1 MLFFSYKNIKLIK
14 IKISMSKI
22 ILHLQVRLIHVNSEY
37 ALKFSGRQL
46 AEWGFNQHEVVADRH
61 VDQSDSIWNVE
72 EHRYTKSEDQK
83 QRERELLNAEMIP
96 LKATT
101 LSFWEK
107 FLELQLK
114 MLFNGQEVQNTHMY
128 SSSPI
133 EWPSMTRGIAY
144 WVSTKSNVCKSIIFY

>member
-1 MLFFSYKNIKLIK
+1 MCKINFSFK
-14 IKISMSKI
+14 
-22 ILHLQVRLIHVNSEY
+22 VRLIHVNSEY

-83 QRERELLNAEMIP
+83 QRERELMNAEMIP
-96 LKATT
+96 LKATS

-114 MLFNGQEVQNTHMY
+114 MLFNNQEVQNTHMY
-128 SSSPI
+128 SSSPL
-133 EWPSMTRGIAY
+133 EWPTMTRGIAY
-144 WVSTKSNVCKSIIFY
+144 WVSTKSNVSMTCILVQIVTHSLK

>member
-1 MLFFSYKNIKLIK
+1 M
-14 IKISMSKI
+14 
-22 ILHLQVRLIHVNSEY
+22 IHVNSKY

-46 AEWGFNQHEVVADRH
+46 PDWGFNQHEVVADRL

-72 EHRYTKSEDQK
+72 EHRYTKSDDQK

-107 FLELQLK
+107 FTELQMK
-114 MLFNGQEVQNTHMY
+114 MIFSSQDVQNAHMY
-128 SSSPI
+128 SSSPL
-133 EWPSMTRGIAY
+133 EWPLMTRGIAY
-144 WVSTKSNVCKSIIFY
+144 WVSSTSNVKINMKYINIYIC

>member
-1 MLFFSYKNIKLIK
+1 M
-14 IKISMSKI
+14 
-22 ILHLQVRLIHVNSEY
+22 
-37 ALKFSGRQL
+37 
-46 AEWGFNQHEVVADRH
+46 VADRL

-107 FLELQLK
+107 FIELQTK
-114 MLFNGQEVQNTHMY
+114 MLLSGQEAQNTHMY
-128 SSSPI
+128 SSSPLD
-133 EWPSMTRGIAY
+133 WPITTRGIAY
-144 WVSTKSNVCKSIIFY
+144 WVSTKSNVCN